1 MTEPT
6 LKRWKKRE
14 PAAETVAKP
23 AVGEVTLAA
32 DLPKN
37 ELVEAVL
44 ADPSKALTVKER
56 RDEFF
61 EAVKAQTSALVPD
74 TSTAKGRQAIKAAAF
89 AVTKMKTGIDNHGK
103 KLKEEAQATVTKVDA
118 ARKDI
123 RDRLDALAEEVR
135 KPLTLWEE
143 AEADRI
149 KICDDV
155 IQRLRDAAVV
165 RLDETS
171 EDVAAR
177 AERVKGAAITA
188 DQFRDKYDTA
198 IEVRDGTLA
207 TLEAAHAR
215 IVLQEASNAE
225 LQRLKDAEAQRLAD
239 EAEAQRIEDERQAAV
254 AAEEARVAAE
264 RDREANAAEAARLHT
279 EALAAEEAA
288 ALQKQHA
295 AELAAANQ
303 RAADLEAA
311 AQAER
316 ARIAEEDRVAAAR
329 AKDREHRGKVMREAK
344 EAIMR
349 HGVDEEVAKAIVLAI
364 ASDAVPHTRIEF

>member
-6 LKRWKKRE
+6 LKRWKRKD
-14 PAAETVAKP
+14 PAAAPDPKP
-23 AVGEVTLAA
+23 AEVEVTLAA

-44 ADPSKALTVKER
+44 ADPSNALTVKER
-56 RDEFF
+56 RDEFV
-61 EAVKAQTSALVPD
+61 EAVKAQIAGFVPD
-74 TSTAKGRQAIKAAAF
+74 TSTAKGRAAIKAAAF
-89 AVTKMKTGIDNHGK
+89 AVTKMKTGIDAHGV
-103 KLKEEAQATVTKVDA
+103 KLKEEAQAIVKRVDE

-123 RDRLDALAEEVR
+123 RDRLDDLSKEVR
-135 KPLTLWEE
+135 KPLTMWEE
-143 AEADRI
+143 AEAQRVAV
-149 KICDDV
+149 CEDV

-165 RLDETS
+165 RIDETS

-188 DQFRDKYDTA
+188 DQFRDRYDTA
-198 IEVRDGTLA
+198 VEVRDGTVA
-207 TLEAAHAR
+207 TLEAAVER
-215 IVLQEASNAE
+215 IKREEADRAE
-225 LQRLKDAEAQRLAD
+225 LDRLRAAEAQRLAD

-254 AAEEARVAAE
+254 AAEEARLAEE
-264 RDREANAAEAARLHT
+264 RDREANAAEAARLHA

-295 AELAAANQ
+295 EELAAANQ

-316 ARIAEEDRVAAAR
+316 DRIAEEERVAAAR
-329 AKDREHRGKVMREAK
+329 ARDREHRGNVMREAK
-344 EAIMR
+344 EAIMT
-349 HGVDEEVAKAIVLAI
+349 HGVDEAVAKAVVLAI
-364 ASDAVPHTRIEF
+364 ASDEIPHTRITF